1 MDSEY
6 QLLKITPEMYNLNE
20 VMIDAQEPEADAV
33 SQDERRRSPCLERLH
48 RLHMRMFNR
57 QKKEPVNTTEKVLE
71 LLQPV
76 RYKPTSVDEMAEE
89 TKFTRAEVKFLY
101 RAFKQECPNG
111 IIDEETFKEVYE
123 NIFPLGDASKYASLV
138 FKCIDKEDTGGIT
151 FGDFMEFLSI
161 MSKGTTQEKIL
172 WSFDFFDIDRN
183 GYIERQEMIKV
194 LEAVY
199 EMVAPGSNV
208 SQSEVYT
215 QAEIQFTKMDA
226 NQDGIVTKQEFL
238 NYCLNNPTV
247 IESMCVL
254 P

>member
-1 MDSEY
+1 
-6 QLLKITPEMYNLNE
+6 
-20 VMIDAQEPEADAV
+20 
-33 SQDERRRSPCLERLH
+33 
-48 RLHMRMFNR
+48 
-57 QKKEPVNTTEKVLE
+57 
-71 LLQPV
+71 
-76 RYKPTSVDEMAEE
+76 
-89 TKFTRAEVKFLY
+89 
-101 RAFKQECPNG
+101 
-111 IIDEETFKEVYE
+111 
-123 NIFPLGDASKYASLV
+123 
-138 FKCIDKEDTGGIT
+138 
-151 FGDFMEFLSI
+151 MEFLSI

-194 LEAVY
+194 WNKWKMLHWKQDIFFIVVIVQVLEAVY

-215 QAEIQFTKMDA
+215 QVVIYQYFLALNLKSPCRRRMFSIYIEDLSLFQAEIQFTKMDA